1 MISRRTYQSWR
12 RGKGESRFGGPPGVA
27 LNRGIPSL
35 AVLNP
40 DGTVVVA
47 QKNGEF
53 ESTVKIGPEEVRA
66 FLIEWKP
73 AR

>member
-1 MISRRTYQSWR
+1 M
-12 RGKGESRFGGPPGVA
+12 A

-66 FLIEWKP
+66 FLIKWKP